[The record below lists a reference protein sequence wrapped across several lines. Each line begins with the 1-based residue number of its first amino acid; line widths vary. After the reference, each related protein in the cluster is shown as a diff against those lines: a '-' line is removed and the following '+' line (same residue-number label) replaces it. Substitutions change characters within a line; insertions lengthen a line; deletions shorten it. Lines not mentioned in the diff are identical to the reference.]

1 MVKLA
6 AAARTQGLL
15 ALLRKLRKSE
25 GEVRTCKKPGSY

>member
-1 MVKLA
+1 MKNMA

-25 GEVRTCKKPGSY
+25 GEVRSHMQFDSY